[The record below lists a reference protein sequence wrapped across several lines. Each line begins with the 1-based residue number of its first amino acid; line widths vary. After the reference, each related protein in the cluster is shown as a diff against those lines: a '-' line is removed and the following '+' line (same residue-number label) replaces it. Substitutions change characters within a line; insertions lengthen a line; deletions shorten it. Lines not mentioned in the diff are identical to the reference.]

1 MTLGL
6 ERLLL
11 IIDADAKGAIAGI
24 NATGTAAGGMGT
36 KVAAQSKTA
45 SAGMVA
51 VGTAGLIA
59 GGLAA
64 KGLSEAVD
72 SVDAVSREVL
82 KVQRVTGESAEG
94 ASKLR
99 FEAQQSGV
107 SIDKL
112 ATGLGILSSKGVKL
126 DELGIGLKKA
136 DGAARPFNDVLGD
149 IAERIA
155 SLPAG
160 QERVDLARQLFG
172 RGGAD
177 LLPLLSRGREGLEAL
192 QKAAEDF
199 GVVLSQ
205 DTLDNVK
212 RNIVATREWQATWEG
227 LKLEVGNEVLPAVT
241 SVAEGAA
248 KVGKAIT
255 DIPGLGSLVTDVAVA
270 GAGLGIVGGGAT
282 LLAASAAK
290 VKTTWAQLPSVIGAT
305 AVAETEDT
313 AAKLANAEASNVAAA
328 AATRYAAAERAAA
341 GAAAT
346 SGEAATAAGAA
357 KASGGLGGL
366 TKGLGGV
373 ALAVGIATIV
383 ADTGSDIVN
392 SVHSTDDKIADAY
405 AHLAETSAKGGRDAV
420 KAFNDAVRAE
430 GDKTSGADILARA
443 ALGIPG
449 LSLGGAQFN
458 LGSLVSGRTSG
469 NAEKVF
475 KNELST
481 QGPEAA
487 RKLVDSL
494 KAVNDEQD
502 HTSDSYKQTNAVLK
516 EWSRQVDDAS
526 AAQKINTDVTED
538 QADKVDR
545 LGHVYDDSKSK
556 LANWAEGFGA
566 AIGTVQSAL
575 SATQAVSDA
584 QRKLSE
590 DDAKIAKLRGES
602 GESASVLAS
611 ASDKVSSA
619 HRGEAEASAQ
629 LAATGRDLAAA
640 KAELARVDKASDP
653 ARYAAAERAVAD
665 ATDARQ
671 AATEGL
677 AGAQGQ
683 AASAQR
689 DLSSAQS
696 AAVSTAND
704 LANAEERIASASRS
718 QAAAR
723 RELNNANRDLAEKQA
738 ELARVNPARDPNRFR
753 QLSGEV
759 ADLQDSQLNAQD
771 RVAEANASKAQ
782 SERDLTEI
790 RSQAK
795 AKTDELAQ
803 AERDRAADSDALI
816 LAIANEKIAQVELF
830 EYIKANPN
838 VIPDLTA
845 YIKEWADKAGGDAPA
860 AAQQFIDKL
869 NGIAFSAGI
878 ASGEVKTLTDL
889 ITGEQWK
896 NYGGGE
902 LRSSVTPPTTSSS
915 GGAGGKSIPSAGPD
929 GTLTPNAGYKIGLG
943 DYTLDM
949 NGKSTSDNKGRP
961 WHWDANRQLWIPE
974 FANGGMI
981 GGLGNTDS
989 ELIKAMPG
997 EFVMRKGA
1005 VNKYGP
1011 DFMQMVNSEA
1021 LPKYANGG
1029 FVGAVPGFGSPSDS
1043 SGTARLEALMAEAV
1057 ALLGRVGDLH
1067 VHLDQRGYER
1077 PPAPADT
1084 ARGVRSGLY
1093 LAGR

>member
-212 RNIVATREWQATWEG
+212 RNIVATRQWQATWEG
-227 LKLEVGNEVLPAVT
+227 LRLEVGNEVLPAVT
-241 SVAEGAA
+241 AIAEGATM
-248 KVGKAIT
+248 VGKAIS
-255 DIPGLGSLVTDVAVA
+255 DIPGLGTLVSDVAIV

-282 LLAASAAK
+282 LAVAAATK
-290 VKTTWAQLPSVIGAT
+290 VKATWAQLPAVFGAT

-328 AATRYAAAERAAA
+328 AATRLAAAQRGVAGATGASAAATGAA
-341 GAAAT
+341 GAAAGG
-346 SGEAATAAGAA
+346 SAAGLGSKAGSLAA
-357 KASGGLGGL
+357 GLL
-366 TKGLGGV
+366 
-373 ALAVGIATIV
+373 IAPIA
-383 ADTGSDIVN
+383 ADAINSVVN
-392 SVHSTDDKIADAY
+392 SIRGVDDKLASEY
-405 AHLAETSAKGGRDAV
+405 ARIAETSAKGGREAIE
-420 KAFNDAVRAE
+420 AFS
-430 GDKTSGADILARA
+430 KA
-443 ALGIPG
+443 ALEEEAKFEVSDIFHVLESATGG
-449 LSLGGAQFN
+449 FKLGG
-458 LGSLVSGRTSG
+458 VGRSITPTYANRTFE
-469 NAEKVF
+469 NA
-475 KNELST
+475 LSA
-481 QGPEAA
+481 QGPESAKKFISNLKA
-487 RKLVDSL
+487 LNDQQDHNSDSFKTTNTLIGEWSKLVD
-494 KAVNDEQD
+494 A
-502 HTSDSYKQTNAVLK
+502 
-516 EWSRQVDDAS
+516 AS
-526 AAQKINTDVTED
+526 ATQKINTDVTGD
-538 QADKVDR
+538 QADNVDR
-545 LGHVYDDSKSK
+545 LGHAYDENKSK
-556 LANWAEGFGA
+556 IANWAEGLGD
-566 AIGTVQSAL
+566 AIGIVQSSM
-575 SATQAVSDA
+575 SASQAVSDA

-602 GESASVLAS
+602 GQGSSALAS

-619 HRGEAEASAQ
+619 HRGEAESSAR

-640 KAELARVDKASDP
+640 KAELARIDKASDP
-653 ARYAAAERAVAD
+653 TRYADAERAVAD

-677 AGAQGQ
+677 ADAQGQ

-696 AAVSTAND
+696 SAVSTAND

-738 ELARVNPARDPNRFR
+738 ELARVSQERDPNRFR

-759 ADLQDSQLNAQD
+759 ADLKDSQLNAQD
-771 RVAEANASKAQ
+771 RVAEANAGKAQ
-782 SERDLTEI
+782 SERDLIEL
-790 RSQAK
+790 RSQSK

-830 EYIKANPN
+830 DYIKANPN